1 MRGKQTDGNTPEIL
15 IPLYCKWLKRIE
27 IKSVSI
33 DELQIMCKKA
43 PVKQFL
49 QPTLIFGPHIVQRHG
64 PPSLFPLFIWSRIMA
79 YITLLMILVVIG
91 RFKLYHCQHDYLNKP
106 SLLRLA
112 THTQVICWL
121 VAEFPANSTAPS
133 LLQIVCQTKFLKLWI
148 CHFNWQSVITMCL
161 IKFSLSSF

>member
-1 MRGKQTDGNTPEIL
+1 MRGRQTDGNTPEIL

-27 IKSVSI
+27 IKSVST

-64 PPSLFPLFIWSRIMA
+64 PPSLFPLFIWSRIIA

-91 RFKLYHCQHDYLNKP
+91 RFKLYRCQHDYLNKA

-112 THTQVICWL
+112 THTHRWYADL
-121 VAEFPANSTAPS
+121 LPS
-133 LLQIVCQTKFLKLWI
+133 SQ
-148 CHFNWQSVITMCL
+148 L
-161 IKFSLSSF
+161 IPQPYLSSRLFVKHSFWSFEFVILIGNQLSRFV